1 MGHHY
6 NPQRLLRNFQIPGR
20 PGFIWQ
26 HDRWRD
32 APVCAAISKVAQE
45 RDFYGPETEDR
56 LNRLVEVPGG
66 NSIDK
71 IFDQQ
76 PLTSEDQVA
85 LAIHIGTMLRRTPA
99 HRIWAKEI
107 SKDIIPGAIEIV
119 RHNGRAYIHKFAAA
133 NERSDEWVKTWLE
146 QMERSIDKL
155 NGKPCE
161 EAVEK
166 MNDRS
171 QASPSSTRYSP

>member
-107 SKDIIPGAIEIV
+107 SKDIIPGVSRSCVTMDEPT
-119 RHNGRAYIHKFAAA
+119 YI
-133 NERSDEWVKTWLE
+133 N
-146 QMERSIDKL
+146 
-155 NGKPCE
+155 
-161 EAVEK
+161 
-166 MNDRS
+166 S
-171 QASPSSTRYSP
+171 QQPTSEVMSG